1 MMADIEVITHDGD
14 VIKVKGVNRAYVN
27 KGALYLYFD
36 TEKKREVP
44 ESALWGFFKSVNVI
58 DESTT
63 TTTAIFARDKWKYF
77 RLVAAEKE
85 PAAEAAPVEDQ

>member
-1 MMADIEVITHDGD
+1 MMDVEVLTHDGD
-14 VIKVKGVNRAYVN
+14 VVKVEGSNRVYVS

-85 PAAEAAPVEDQ
+85 PAVEAAPVEDQ

>member
-27 KGALYLYFD
+27 KGALYLTFY
-36 TEKKREVP
+36 TEKKREIP
-44 ESALWGFFKSVNVI
+44 ESFFWGFYKSTEVI

-77 RLVAAEKE
+77 RLVADEKE